1 MPDELTDFKLDTDK
15 FGESYR
21 NLSEEYLNTLELKS
35 DLFTAI
41 LPDGSSFEFVIRKTY
56 DGKIEYVV
64 SGGRD
69 VKITHATRDRKI
81 ISFKVVDE
89 QGVEYAFTGADTTFR
104 GTGCTLSLIHI

>member
-1 MPDELTDFKLDTDK
+1 MTCSAVLGIIYQQLHIAKLECMPDELTDFKLDTDK

-56 DGKIEYVV
+56 DGKI
-64 SGGRD
+64 D
-69 VKITHATRDRKI
+69 M
-81 ISFKVVDE
+81 
-89 QGVEYAFTGADTTFR
+89 
-104 GTGCTLSLIHI
+104 

>member
-1 MPDELTDFKLDTDK
+1 MVVP
-15 FGESYR
+15 S
-21 NLSEEYLNTLELKS
+21 NSLSE
-35 DLFTAI
+35 
-41 LPDGSSFEFVIRKTY
+41 KTY

-89 QGVEYAFTGADTTFR
+89 QDVEYAFTGADTTFR
-104 GTGCTLSLIHI
+104 GTGCTITPYNTLMCLGN

>member
-1 MPDELTDFKLDTDK
+1 MNLKTLNWIQTSLEGYQNLT
-15 FGESYR
+15 
-21 NLSEEYLNTLELKS
+21 EEDLNVLNLKS
-35 DLFTAI
+35 DLFTAT
-41 LPDGSSFEFVIRKTY
+41 LPDGSSFEFIIRKNY

-81 ISFKVVDE
+81 MSFKVVDE

-104 GTGCTLSLIHI
+104 GPGCTIIPYNTT